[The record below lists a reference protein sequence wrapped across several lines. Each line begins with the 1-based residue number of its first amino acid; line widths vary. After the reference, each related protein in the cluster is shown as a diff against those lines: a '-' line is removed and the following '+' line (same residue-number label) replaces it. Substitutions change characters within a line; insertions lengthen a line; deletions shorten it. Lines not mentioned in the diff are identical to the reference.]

1 MTPVMKENPFINSV
15 HPQVHFEAPLI
26 KVSMNEQS
34 VKMKKSHPKLPPV
47 TEI

>member
-15 HPQVHFEAPLI
+15 HPQVHFEAPL
-26 KVSMNEQS
+26 VNMNEQS